1 MTTVVVAPLAGTV
14 LSLAQ
19 VPDPVFAAELVGSG
33 VAIEPPEQ
41 PGQVDVIAP
50 VAGRILKLHP
60 HAFVILRADGAGVL
74 VHLGIDTVK
83 LGGAGFTLHVEEGA
97 AVDSG
102 QAMVTFDPSEI
113 RALGLSAACP
123 VVVMDTSPHAI
134 ERAEGMVGAGE
145 PLFDWEP
152 ASPRS

>member
-1 MTTVVVAPLAGTV
+1 MTTLVVAPLAGTV
-14 LSLAQ
+14 LSLAR

-41 PGQVDVIAP
+41 PGPVDVIAP
-50 VAGRILKLHP
+50 VAGRVLKLHP

-83 LGGAGFTLHVEEGA
+83 LGGAGFTLRVEEGA
-97 AVDSG
+97 PVEAG
-102 QAMVTFDPSEI
+102 QAMVTFDPSEV

-123 VVVMDTSPHAI
+123 VVVMDSSPHAI
-134 ERAEGMVGAGE
+134 ERAEGPVGAGD

-152 ASPRS
+152 AGPRS